1 MKLKADNFLFYKN
14 GKFKI
19 MDFFLVPK
27 EPEEMVSQ
35 NCSAHLFGSPEHFL
49 GKCYDGPKEETC
61 TSK

>member
-1 MKLKADNFLFYKN
+1 MENSKSWTFS
-14 GKFKI
+14 
-19 MDFFLVPK
+19 LVPK